1 MWSEINREKANK
13 LVVDGKMKPSG
24 LAEIERAKADGRWD
38 RAYAPP
44 STAVVPADLEAAF
57 AKNARA
63 KKTFDGLSR
72 ANRYAILFR
81 VQNAKKEETRM
92 RRIEELVAM
101 LARGETIH

>member
-1 MWSEINREKANK
+1 M
-13 LVVDGKMKPSG
+13 
-24 LAEIERAKADGRWD
+24 
-38 RAYAPP
+38 
-44 STAVVPADLEAAF
+44 
-57 AKNARA
+57 
-63 KKTFDGLSR
+63 FDGLSR

>member
-1 MWSEINREKANK
+1 M
-13 LVVDGKMKPSG
+13 
-24 LAEIERAKADGRWD
+24 
-38 RAYAPP
+38 
-44 STAVVPADLEAAF
+44 PADLEAAF
-57 AKNARA
+57 AKNARV
-63 KKTFDGLSR
+63 KKMFDGLSR